1 MLRLKKSATLIL
13 QLVVVGRGD
22 WSNQESLEP
31 QVEQD
36 RKLMLESGLGTAIRK
51 SGFTLKYFILK
62 GQLLLP
68 VLTGLS
74 PKNGIWVAFAG
85 CLIFSDE
92 KDKEILG
99 DQPTKSKPR

>member
-1 MLRLKKSATLIL
+1 
-13 QLVVVGRGD
+13 
-22 WSNQESLEP
+22 
-31 QVEQD
+31 
-36 RKLMLESGLGTAIRK
+36 MLESGLGTAIRK

-62 GQLLLP
+62 GQLLLS